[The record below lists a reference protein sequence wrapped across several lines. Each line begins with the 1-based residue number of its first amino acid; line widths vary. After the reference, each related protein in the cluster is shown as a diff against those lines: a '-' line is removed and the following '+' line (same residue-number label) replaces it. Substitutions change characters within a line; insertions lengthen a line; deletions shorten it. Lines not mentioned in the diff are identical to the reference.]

1 MSHSISRREIALG
14 ALAAAGLSGQ
24 STTVPG
30 IGVIG
35 LGNRSKAHF
44 SAYTRLPEAHVVAL
58 SDLESARIDAVNAKL
73 PAKAASYTDYRELL
87 KDKNVGVVVIATPN
101 FSHHDIA
108 IAALRAGKDVLLE
121 KPIAISYKEAREIQ
135 DESRRSGRILAIGMQ
150 RIFRSDRDLVD
161 LIRQGTIGNVKLIT
175 CGEFRRD
182 WFPGGW
188 VYTDPVTHKSGN
200 WRFMHKA
207 IGSSELEFSV
217 HLFGTLASIIGSPLK
232 TIWATGGDL
241 HYPGREIRDASTTSV
256 EFANGIRL
264 GYSYCMFA
272 PQPAFLVI
280 LGENG
285 SLRRDGG
292 KISVFDAEGK
302 PKAAPPPQPAGEP
315 DEVLLYRDF
324 FEAVRTRR
332 QPRVGPDLA
341 IEAAKIAYG
350 LELSI
355 TENRVV
361 TARDFA

>member
-1 MSHSISRREIALG
+1 MNYSISRRELALG

-24 STTVPG
+24 SDAPPG

-44 SAYTRLPEAHVVAL
+44 SALTKLPEARVMAL
-58 SDLESARIDAVNAKL
+58 SDLESARIDAANAKL
-73 PAKAASYTDYRELL
+73 PSKAASYTDYRELL
-87 KDKNVGVVVIATPN
+87 KDKSVGVVVIATPN
-101 FSHHDIA
+101 FTHHDIA

-121 KPIAISYKEAREIQ
+121 KPIAINYKEAREIQ
-135 DESRRSGRILAIGMQ
+135 EEAKRSGRILAIGMQ
-150 RIFRSDRDLVD
+150 RIFRSDRDLVE
-161 LIRQGTIGNVKLIT
+161 LIRSGAIGNVKLIT

-188 VYTDPVTHKSGN
+188 VYTDPVTHKSAN
-200 WRFMHKA
+200 WRFMHRA

-256 EFANGIRL
+256 EFANGVRL

-280 LGENG
+280 LGDKG

-292 KISVFDAEGK
+292 KITVFDAEGK
-302 PKAAPPPQPAGEP
+302 SKPAPAAEPAGAP

-332 QPRVGPDLA
+332 QPRVGPELA

-350 LELSI
+350 LEMSI